1 MPTATGN
8 FITNTPLRKS
18 FKVLRR
24 RETTMR
30 IGFVVVMT
38 ADLRI
43 QPRVPLGRTGSSTCS
58 HPSLRDAVTR
68 TVRSEPSGVRLDR

>member
-1 MPTATGN
+1 
-8 FITNTPLRKS
+8 
-18 FKVLRR
+18 
-24 RETTMR
+24 MR

-43 QPRVPLGRTGSSTCS
+43 HPRVPLGRTGSSTCS
-58 HPSLRDAVTR
+58 QPSLRDAVTS